1 MREFLNKINITGD
14 NIQGNDTI
22 TAGEFN
28 SIAKELNNVL
38 ASADITAGDVNVAGE
53 DVINNQLATAIFNI
67 AQKSIWWIDNSTQEN
82 QIILTRGDSIV
93 YPALPFAG
101 QKISWVNSIENT
113 SSTTIKVGLY
123 NAIPLKTSSGQ
134 DLTIQTLSNN
144 ILYNAIY
151 DGSFW
156 RLEGVS
162 SIILTGMIYMGEDQ
176 GNSLECNGA
185 EISRITYARLFAKI
199 GTIYGVGDGSTTFNL
214 PNYSN
219 RVARGIGSLIALGES
234 QEDAYKLHSHTIN
247 DIAGSFGGGGA
258 TGSDASFTLAGSFG
272 VGGFNVVQG
281 RMRPYFL
288 NTAFETKELEG
299 VYTFSSHRA
308 GVTKT
313 NDSGGTETRV
323 KALGTQFWI
332 FI

>member
-1 MREFLNKINITGD
+1 MRDFLNKINITGD

-28 SIAKELNNVL
+28 SIAKELNNIL
-38 ASADITAGDVNVAGE
+38 TSADITAGDVNVAGE
-53 DVINNQLATAIFNI
+53 DVIRNQLATAIFNI

-113 SSTTIKVGLY
+113 GSTTIKVGLY
-123 NAIPLKTSSGQ
+123 NATPLKTSSGQ

-176 GNSLECNGA
+176 GNSLECNGT
-185 EISRITYARLFAKI
+185 EISRTTYARLFAKI
-199 GTIYGVGDGSTTFNL
+199 GTTYGVGNGSTTFNL

-219 RVARGIGSLIALGES
+219 RVARGIGSLIALGQL
-234 QEDAYKLHSHTIN
+234 QEDTYKVHSHGIN
-247 DIAGSFGGGGA
+247 DIKGDLYSRGGEIGGSIFI
-258 TGSDASFTLAGSFG
+258 TGSNGAFTAGIPSG
-272 VGGFNVVQG
+272 LS
-281 RMRPYFL
+281 PDITYKE
-288 NTAFETKELEG
+288 NTVSKFPVFKNS
-299 VYTFSSHRA
+299 FSSHSA

-313 NDSGGTETRV
+313 NDSGETETRV
-323 KALGTQFWI
+323 KALGTKFWI